1 MKRSGWPF
9 GRGIAAIFL
18 LAAATAAA
26 VEIAPLPHRAIE
38 QIEGRVPVEPPP
50 PDGTGQVPPAAPG
63 GEETAPAT
71 QGTPPSGFVAPAPES
86 TPLPPPAPAAQEA
99 PMPPVSVPAV
109 PPPPM
114 PVAPKAPPPATAAP
128 AVSPVRPPSPTP
140 GAGPGFFVKFN
151 NADIYE
157 VIHTLGRTAGINYLI
172 DPRVRGVVNVHTQG
186 MLRKDAALDLL
197 FSILKVNG
205 ATAVKEGDTYHIV
218 PMSEAKTEPLMPSVQ
233 KDGPSKGPANQVTM
247 RAYPLQYIAVS
258 EMARVI
264 KPFLT
269 PGGEAV
275 EVGRA
280 NILLVI
286 DTMANLEKTARLV
299 ELFDSEVFRAAGMK
313 LFRLKVLDPEE
324 MAKNLENI
332 FGALDF
338 SARGGKP
345 SGINFVPI
353 PRLYSLLVVSASP
366 KTMED
371 VEKWIGE
378 LDRAGGGASRAVY
391 RYRVKYGKV
400 RDVAAV
406 LERLYPSRTAPVAAG
421 KGTEFKPAV
430 SQLPGQA
437 SFPSQTPPSGQ
448 PGGVVPAAA
457 AARTAKGETEVST
470 QPFDIIPDEATNSLI
485 LRASLSE
492 YADTLEILKNIDV
505 YPQQVLLEV
514 LVGEV
519 NLKDDLRLGID
530 WKWTGSSGGYNQT
543 ATLDP
548 GFLLNNFSYVVDKTN
563 KLTAVFRSLAE
574 DGRASVLS
582 SPSVIA
588 TNGKKSKI
596 NVVDQVPITTSV
608 LNSATNPPVTTTTVE
623 YRDVGVIL
631 AFTPFIND
639 LGLVT
644 LEIEQEV
651 SDVDKLAAGSNP
663 TFFKRSISTNL
674 IASQDQ
680 SIVLGGLVK
689 ERKSLDRSGLP
700 WFYKIPVFG
709 WIFGSRTDSVSRNEL
724 LIFITPRV
732 IRNVEEG
739 IQLSRDFEERV
750 AQLKARMKEAKGMGL
765 KLKPVLPVPD
775 PARTIPPAN
784 APPQPQ

>member
-1 MKRSGWPF
+1 MKRPGWPF
-9 GRGIAAIFL
+9 GRAISAIFL

-50 PDGTGQVPPAAPG
+50 PEGTGQVPPAPPG
-63 GEETAPAT
+63 GEETTPAA
-71 QGTPPSGFVAPAPES
+71 QGTPPTGVVAPAPES
-86 TPLPPPAPAAQEA
+86 LPLPPPAPAAQGA

-109 PPPPM
+109 PPPPL
-114 PVAPKAPPPATAAP
+114 PVAPKAPSPAAAAP
-128 AVSPVRPPSPTP
+128 AVSPVRPPSQAP
-140 GAGPGFFVKFN
+140 GPGFFVKFN

-205 ATAVKEGDTYHIV
+205 ATAIKEGDTYHIV
-218 PMSEAKTEPLMPSVQ
+218 PMSEAKTEPLMPSIQ
-233 KDGPSKGPANQVTM
+233 RDGPSKGPANQVTM

-258 EMARVI
+258 EMAKVI

-378 LDRAGGGASRAVY
+378 LDRTGGGASRAVY

-400 RDVAAV
+400 KDVAAV

-421 KGTEFKPAV
+421 RGTEFKPAV
-430 SQLPGQA
+430 SQLPGQSA
-437 SFPSQTPPSGQ
+437 GFPSQTPAAGQ
-448 PGGVVPAAA
+448 PAAA
-457 AARTAKGETEVST
+457 AGQAVAKTAKGETEVSA

-492 YADTLEILKNIDV
+492 YADALEILKTVDV

-519 NLKDDLRLGID
+519 NLTDDLRLGID
-530 WKWTGSSGGYNQT
+530 WTWTGTGGGYNQT
-543 ATLDP
+543 ATLAP
-548 GFLLNNFSYVVDKTN
+548 GSLINNFTYVIEKTN

-596 NVVDQVPITTSV
+596 NVVDQIPITTSI
-608 LNSATNPPVTTTTVE
+608 LNTNTNPAVTTTTVE

-631 AFTPFIND
+631 TFTPFIND

-651 SDVDKLAAGSNP
+651 SDVNSLAKGENP
-663 TFFKRSISTNL
+663 TFFKRSITTNL
-674 IASQDQ
+674 VASQDQ

-700 WFYKIPVFG
+700 WLYKIPLIG

-732 IRNVEEG
+732 IRSVEEG
-739 IQLSRDFEERV
+739 ILLSRDFEERV
-750 AQLKARMKEAKGMGL
+750 AQLKTRMREAQGMRL
-765 KLKPVLPVPD
+765 KVDRVLPVPD
-775 PARTIPPAN
+775 PTRTIPPAN
-784 APPQPQ
+784 VPPQ

>member
-1 MKRSGWPF
+1 M
-9 GRGIAAIFL
+9 
-18 LAAATAAA
+18 
-26 VEIAPLPHRAIE
+26 
-38 QIEGRVPVEPPP
+38 
-50 PDGTGQVPPAAPG
+50 PAR
-63 GEETAPAT
+63 
-71 QGTPPSGFVAPAPES
+71 
-86 TPLPPPAPAAQEA
+86 
-99 PMPPVSVPAV
+99 PAV
-109 PPPPM
+109 PPG
-114 PVAPKAPPPATAAP
+114 APP
-128 AVSPVRPPSPTP
+128 
-140 GAGPGFFVKFN
+140 GAGFFVKFN

-205 ATAVKEGDTYHIV
+205 ATAIKEGDTYHIV
-218 PMSEAKTEPLMPSVQ
+218 PMVEAKTEPLIPALAA
-233 KDGPSKGPANQVTM
+233 DGAPRGPANQVAM
-247 RAYPLQYIAVS
+247 RAYPLQYIAVA

-264 KPFLT
+264 RPFLT

-286 DTMANLEKTARLV
+286 DTAANLEKTARLV

-324 MAKNLENI
+324 MARNLENI
-332 FGALDF
+332 FSALDF
-338 SARGGKP
+338 SASRGARP

-353 PRLYSLLVVSASP
+353 PRLNSLLVVSASP

-378 LDRAGGGASRAVY
+378 LDREGFGASRRIH
-391 RYRVKYGKV
+391 RYRVKYGRVK
-400 RDVAAV
+400 DVAAV
-406 LERLYPSRTAPVAAG
+406 LERLYPKRTAPLVTDKA
-421 KGTEFKPAV
+421 TEFRPIV
-430 SQLPGQA
+430 GVGMPGQP
-437 SFPSQTPPSGQ
+437 SFPSQTQQPSGMAGQ
-448 PGGVVPAAA
+448 AAQ
-457 AARTAKGETEVST
+457 TLAKAVKEGKAEVEGSS

-492 YADTLEILKNIDV
+492 YAEALEILKTIDV

-519 NLKDDLRLGID
+519 NLKDELKLGID
-530 WKWTGSSGGYNQT
+530 WKWQGTGGGYAQS

-548 GFLLNNFSYVVDKTN
+548 GFLLNNFSYVIEKTN
-563 KLTAVFRSLAE
+563 RLTAVFRSLAE

-582 SPSVIA
+582 APSVIA

-596 NVVDQVPITTSV
+596 NVVDQIPITTSV
-608 LNSATNPPVTTTTVE
+608 LNTNTNPPVTTTSVE

-631 AFTPFIND
+631 TFVPYIND
-639 LGLVT
+639 MGLVT

-651 SDVDKLAAGSNP
+651 SDVSSIASESNP
-663 TFFKRSISTNL
+663 TFFKRSITTNL
-674 IASQDQ
+674 VASQDQ

-689 ERKSLDRSGLP
+689 ERKSLDRSGIP

-709 WIFGSRTDSVSRNEL
+709 WLFGSREDSVTRNEL

-732 IRNVEEG
+732 IRSVDEG
-739 IQLSRDFEERV
+739 IQFSRDFENRV
-750 AQLKARMKEAKGMGL
+750 SELKARIREAQGFRL
-765 KLKPVLPVPD
+765 KVEPVLPVPD
-775 PARTIPPAN
+775 PTKGIPPATP
-784 APPQPQ
+784 APQ

>member
-1 MKRSGWPF
+1 
-9 GRGIAAIFL
+9 
-18 LAAATAAA
+18 
-26 VEIAPLPHRAIE
+26 
-38 QIEGRVPVEPPP
+38 
-50 PDGTGQVPPAAPG
+50 
-63 GEETAPAT
+63 
-71 QGTPPSGFVAPAPES
+71 VA
-86 TPLPPPAPAAQEA
+86 
-99 PMPPVSVPAV
+99 
-109 PPPPM
+109 
-114 PVAPKAPPPATAAP
+114 
-128 AVSPVRPPSPTP
+128 
-140 GAGPGFFVKFN
+140 
-151 NADIYE
+151 
-157 VIHTLGRTAGINYLI
+157 
-172 DPRVRGVVNVHTQG
+172 
-186 MLRKDAALDLL
+186 
-197 FSILKVNG
+197 
-205 ATAVKEGDTYHIV
+205 
-218 PMSEAKTEPLMPSVQ
+218 
-233 KDGPSKGPANQVTM
+233 
-247 RAYPLQYIAVS
+247 
-258 EMARVI
+258 EMAKVI

-286 DTMANLEKTARLV
+286 DTTANLEKTARLV
-299 ELFDSEVFRAAGMK
+299 ELFDSEVFRSSGMK
-313 LFRLKVLDPEE
+313 LFKLKVLDPEE

-378 LDRAGGGASRAVY
+378 LDRTGGGASRTIY

-400 RDVAAV
+400 KDIAAV
-406 LERLYPSRTAPVAAG
+406 LERLYPSRTAPAAAE
-421 KGTEFKPAV
+421 KKTEYKSAV
-430 SQLPGQA
+430 SQGPGQT
-437 SFPSQTPPSGQ
+437 SGFPSQTPPAAQ
-448 PGGVVPAAA
+448 PGGAAFPAAA
-457 AARTAKGETEVST
+457 KTTKGEAEIST

-492 YADTLEILKNIDV
+492 YADALEILKTVDV

-530 WKWTGSSGGYNQT
+530 WTWTGTGGGYNQT
-543 ATLDP
+543 ATLAP
-548 GFLLNNFSYVVDKTN
+548 GPIPALNNFTYLVEKTG
-563 KLTAVFRSLAE
+563 KLTAAFRSLAE

-596 NVVDQVPITTSV
+596 NVVDQIPITTSV

-631 AFTPFIND
+631 TFTPFIND

-651 SDVDKLAAGSNP
+651 SDVNSLAKGENP

-689 ERKSLDRSGLP
+689 ERKSLDRTGLP
-700 WFYKIPVFG
+700 WLYKIPLIG
-709 WIFGSRTDSVSRNEL
+709 WIFGSRTDSVRRDEL

-732 IRNVEEG
+732 IRSVEEG

-750 AQLKARMKEAKGMGL
+750 GQLKARMKEAQGL
-765 KLKPVLPVPD
+765 RLKVDRVLPVPD
-775 PARTIPPAN
+775 PTSNIPPAK
-784 APPQPQ
+784 APPQ